1 MPRPRL
7 TETEC
12 TVEAVRKQALTM
24 LARREHSGA
33 ELRVKLAAKG
43 FPADIINDALSDL
56 YRSGWL
62 SDERFVEAF
71 LRVRSER
78 GYGPVRIRAE
88 LKERGIDDELIAM
101 HLDPRDSSWL
111 RRLQGVRVKRFGA
124 ERPAEFADK
133 ARQMRFLQAR
143 GFTAEQIRVV
153 MERGE
158 DEE

>member
-1 MPRPRL
+1 M
-7 TETEC
+7 TEAEC
-12 TVEAVRKQALTM
+12 TAEAVRKRALSM

-33 ELRVKLAAKG
+33 ELRAKLAAKG
-43 FPADIINDALSDL
+43 FPSDIIDDALADL
-56 YRSGWL
+56 NRSGWL

-71 LRVRSER
+71 IRGRGER

-88 LKERGIDDELIAM
+88 LRERGIDDELIALR
-101 HLDPRDSSWL
+101 LDAHDPSWL
-111 RRLQGVRVKRFGA
+111 RRLHGLWAKRFGA
-124 ERPAEFADK
+124 KRPVDFAEK

>member
-1 MPRPRL
+1 
-7 TETEC
+7 
-12 TVEAVRKQALTM
+12 M

-124 ERPAEFADK
+124 ERPTEFADK

>member
-1 MPRPRL
+1 
-7 TETEC
+7 
-12 TVEAVRKQALTM
+12 M

-33 ELRVKLAAKG
+33 ELRMKLAAKG

-56 YRSGWL
+56 NRSGWL

-101 HLDPRDSSWL
+101 YLDHRDSSWL
-111 RRLQGVRVKRFGA
+111 RRLQGVWAKRFGA
-124 ERPAEFADK
+124 KRPTEFADK

>member
-1 MPRPRL
+1 
-7 TETEC
+7 
-12 TVEAVRKQALTM
+12 M

-153 MERGE
+153 MERGV